1 MATHVARRGFGVL
14 LSGARSLRGGGMR
27 KTHLTALLIVVATA
41 IWLLSGYLGGVD
53 AVADH
58 PSISEQNTRTIAN
71 GDDREPT
78 VVRAR
83 NSAASAYAEQVKI
96 RGHTEN
102 KRTVE
107 VRAETQG
114 RVVERPV
121 ERGTVVAVGDLLCR
135 LAVEDRQAQV
145 VQAREAVNQAQ
156 IEHEGSLRLQDGGF
170 QSKTAIAQTRSR
182 LATAQAQ
189 LEAAILDHERTFIR
203 APFGGV
209 VEQTLMEIGDYAQ
222 PATPCARIVD
232 LDPML
237 LVGQVSE
244 RDVSRLSIG
253 GRATAVLASG
263 ETATGTISFI
273 GLQADPATRTFRVEA
288 TVANPDHHLLSG
300 TTADIAIVVGEVGA
314 HQISPALLALDD
326 DGQLGV
332 RTVETD
338 GRVRFRPVQIIAD
351 GEDGVWVTGLPST
364 VTLITVGHQLVVD
377 GERVKVRF
385 EAGDDA
391 SPEAQDVGQAPTP
404 VADRS

>member
-1 MATHVARRGFGVL
+1 
-14 LSGARSLRGGGMR
+14 MR

-41 IWLLSGYLGGVD
+41 IWLMTGYLGGVD

-58 PSISEQNTRTIAN
+58 PSISDLNARTTAN

-83 NSAASAYAEQVKI
+83 TITASAYSEQVKI

-121 ERGTVVAVGDLLCR
+121 ERGTAVDAGDLLCR

-145 VQAREAVNQAQ
+145 NQAQEAVNQAR
-156 IEHEGSLRLQDGGF
+156 IEHEGSLRLKDGGF
-170 QSKTAIAQTRSR
+170 QSRTAIAQAKSR
-182 LATAQAQ
+182 LASAEAQ
-189 LEAAILDHERTFIR
+189 LEAAALDYERTFIR

-209 VEQTLMEIGDYAQ
+209 VEQTLLEIGDYAQ
-222 PATPCARIVD
+222 PATPCARVVD

-244 RDVSRLSIG
+244 RDVARLANG
-253 GRATAVLASG
+253 GTATGVLVSG
-263 ETATGTISFI
+263 ETATGIISFI
-273 GLQADPATRTFRVEA
+273 GHQADPSTRTYRVEA
-288 TVANPDHHLLSG
+288 TVPNPHHRLLSG
-300 TTADIAIVVGEVGA
+300 ATADIAIVVGEVDA
-314 HQISPALLALDD
+314 HQISPAVLALDD
-326 DGQLGV
+326 GGQSGV
-332 RTVETD
+332 HTVEAD
-338 GRVRFRPVQIIAD
+338 GRVRFRPVTIVAD
-351 GEDGVWVTGLPST
+351 GGEGVWVTGLPET

-377 GERVKVRF
+377 GERVEVRL
-385 EAGDDA
+385 ERGSDTAPQA
-391 SPEAQDVGQAPTP
+391 SQAPSN
-404 VADRS
+404 VSNRIADRS

>member
-1 MATHVARRGFGVL
+1 
-14 LSGARSLRGGGMR
+14 MR
-27 KTHLTALLIVVATA
+27 KTHLTALLIVFATA
-41 IWLLSGYLGGVD
+41 IWLLSGYLGGAD

-58 PSISEQNTRTIAN
+58 PSISEQNARTVSN

-83 NSAASAYAEQVKI
+83 NSTASAYSEQVKI

-121 ERGTVVAVGDLLCR
+121 ERGRVVAAGDLLCR
-135 LAVEDRQAQV
+135 LAVEDRQARV
-145 VQAREAVNQAQ
+145 VQAREAVKQAQ
-156 IEHEGSLRLQDGGF
+156 IEHEGSLRLKDGGF
-170 QSKTAIAQTRSR
+170 QSKTAIAQTKSR
-182 LATAQAQ
+182 LATAEAQ
-189 LEAAILDHERTFIR
+189 LEAATLNYERTFIR

-209 VEQTLMEIGDYAQ
+209 VEKTLMEVGDYAQ

-253 GRATAVLASG
+253 GRATAKLASG

-300 TTADIAIVVGEVGA
+300 TTADIVIVVGEVGA

-326 DGQLGV
+326 GGQLGV

-338 GRVRFRPVQIIAD
+338 GRVRFRPVQIVAD
-351 GEDGVWVTGLPST
+351 GEDGVWVTGLPPT

-377 GERVKVRF
+377 GERVEVRF

>member
-1 MATHVARRGFGVL
+1 
-14 LSGARSLRGGGMR
+14 MR
-27 KTHLTALLIVVATA
+27 KTHLTALVIAVATG
-41 IWLLSGYLGGVD
+41 IWLASGFVGGVD

-58 PSISEQNTRTIAN
+58 PSIRERNANTVAN
-71 GDDREPT
+71 GDDRKPT

-83 NSAASAYAEQVKI
+83 TLIASAYSDEVII

-121 ERGTVVAVGDLLCR
+121 ERGTVVAPGDLLCR

-145 VQAREAVNQAQ
+145 NQAKEAVNQAQ
-156 IEHEGSLRLQDGGF
+156 IEHEGSLRLEDGGF
-170 QSKTAIAQTRSR
+170 QSKTAIAQAKSR
-182 LATAQAQ
+182 LATAEAQ
-189 LEAAILDHERTFIR
+189 LEAATLDFERTFIR

-209 VEQTLMEIGDYAQ
+209 VEQTLLEVGSYAQ

-244 RDVSRLSIG
+244 RDVGRLAIG
-253 GRATAVLASG
+253 TTAIGVLASG

-273 GLQADPATRTFRVEA
+273 GNQAESATRTYRVEA
-288 TVANPDHHLLSG
+288 TVPNPHHRLLSG
-300 TTADIAIVVGEVGA
+300 ATADIAIVVGEVDA
-314 HQISPALLALDD
+314 HQISSALLALDD
-326 DGQLGV
+326 AGQLGV
-332 RTVETD
+332 RTVD
-338 GRVRFRPVQIIAD
+338 PGGHVVFRPVEIVAD
-351 GEDGVWVTGLPST
+351 ADEGVWVTGLPTT

-377 GERVKVRF
+377 GERVEVRL
-385 EAGDDA
+385 EDDV
-391 SPEAQDVGQAPTP
+391 DVGAYREARQTSPIAG
-404 VADRS
+404 RS